1 MYKLIKLKFI
11 VITSLLTLFVATL
24 FAQGPPIITDKPIMI
39 GEKRIVIKTLSR
51 VEVREDAVFFKIPLM
66 GHYVIKPNLLVA
78 AHLPLAGYNII
89 EHGHEHNKTGLGDIN
104 VQMKY
109 QFFRWDKSS
118 KTARA
123 ALKVQQYFPTGF
135 NSSNY
140 EISLGEWQT
149 FAGITFGY
157 EALRYGLGANIGY
170 HYVAGDDDLFHY
182 KISTGLPL
190 MPLVYPPKQIN
201 LYFEYD
207 GEINVQTGNHSLFMA
222 QGIQYAIKRITFETA
237 VKFPIFQQEPEKER
251 QKYTL
256 LFGTRF
262 II

>member
-1 MYKLIKLKFI
+1 MNIKRSI
-11 VITSLLTLFVATL
+11 LTGIIFLFAAMV

-51 VEVREDAVFFKIPLM
+51 VEVRENATYFKIPLM
-66 GHYVIKPNLLVA
+66 GHYVIKPNLLVV
-78 AHLPLAGYNII
+78 AHLPLAGYNIDI
-89 EHGHEHNKTGLGDIN
+89 GEGFKKTGLGDIN

-109 QFFRWDKSS
+109 QFFRWDESR

-123 ALKVQQYFPTGF
+123 ALKVQQYFPTGI
-135 NSSNY
+135 NSGNY
-140 EISLGEWQT
+140 EISIGEWQT
-149 FAGITFGY
+149 FAGVTFGF

-170 HYVAGDDDLFHY
+170 HYVANQPDFFHY

-207 GEINVQTGNHSLFMA
+207 GEVNVRDGHHSLFMA
-222 QGIQYAIKRITFETA
+222 QGIQYAIKRLTFEMA
-237 VKFPIFQQEPEKER
+237 VKFPIFQQELFEER

>member
-1 MYKLIKLKFI
+1 MYIKQFI
-11 VITSLLTLFVATL
+11 LSSIFCISMSAI

-51 VEVREDAVFFKIPLM
+51 VEVRDQETYFKIPLM
-66 GHYVIKPNLLVA
+66 GHYVIKPNLLVV
-78 AHLPLAGYNII
+78 AHLPLAGVNSERLGEEKNMI
-89 EHGHEHNKTGLGDIN
+89 GLGDIN

-109 QFFRWDKSS
+109 QFFRWDESR

-123 ALKVQQYFPTGF
+123 ALKVQQYFPTGI
-135 NSSNY
+135 NTGNY
-140 EISLGEWQT
+140 EISINEWQT
-149 FAGITFGY
+149 FAGLTFGY

-170 HYVAGDDDLFHY
+170 HYVVNQPDFFHY

-207 GEINVQTGNHSLFMA
+207 GEVNLKNGNHSLFMA
-222 QGIQYAIKRITFETA
+222 QGIQYAIKRLTFETA
-237 VKFPIFQQEPEKER
+237 IKFPIIQNEPANER

-256 LFGTRF
+256 FFGTRF

>member
-1 MYKLIKLKFI
+1 MNIKQSILIN
-11 VITSLLTLFVATL
+11 ITVLFTVVV

-39 GEKRIVIKTLSR
+39 GEKRIIIKTLSR
-51 VEVREDAVFFKIPLM
+51 VEVRENATFYKVPLM

-78 AHLPLAGYNII
+78 AHLPLAGYNIDI
-89 EHGHEHNKTGLGDIN
+89 GEGFKKTGLGDIN
-104 VQMKY
+104 VQVKY
-109 QFFRWDKSS
+109 QFFRWDESR

-123 ALKVQQYFPTGF
+123 AFKVQQFFPTGI
-135 NSSNY
+135 NSGNY
-140 EISLGEWQT
+140 EISIGEWQT

-170 HYVAGDDDLFHY
+170 HYVANQPDVFHY
-182 KISTGLPL
+182 KISAGLPL

-207 GEINVQTGNHSLFMA
+207 GEVNLQHKHHSLFMA
-222 QGIQYAIKRITFETA
+222 QGIQYAIKRLTFEMA
-237 VKFPIFQQEPEKER
+237 VKFPIYQQEHETEK

>member
-1 MYKLIKLKFI
+1 MKMYLWLFALCFI
-11 VITSLLTLFVATL
+11 AFNAS
-24 FAQGPPIITDKPIMI
+24 AQGPPIITDKPIMI
-39 GEKRIVIKTLSR
+39 GEKRIVFKTLTR
-51 VEVREDAVFFKIPLM
+51 VEVRENIRFFNAPIM
-66 GHYVIKPNLLVA
+66 AHYVIKPNLLVA
-78 AHLPLAGYNII
+78 AHIPFAGVNHF
-89 EHGHEHNKTGLGDIN
+89 EHDHKQSGLGDLS

-109 QFFRWDKSS
+109 QFFRWDESS

-135 NSSNY
+135 DSNNY
-140 EISLGEWQT
+140 EISVGEWQT
-149 FAGITFGY
+149 FAGFTFGY
-157 EALRYGLGANIGY
+157 EALRYGLGANVGY
-170 HYVAGDDDLFHY
+170 HYVANRADFFHY
-182 KISTGLPL
+182 KLSAGLPL

-207 GEINVQTGNHSLFMA
+207 GEINLESGAHNLFLA

-237 VKFPIFQQEPEKER
+237 IKIPLIQNEPEREK

>member
-1 MYKLIKLKFI
+1 MKLKLI

-51 VEVREDAVFFKIPLM
+51 IEVRDEAVFFKIPLM
-66 GHYVIKPNLLVA
+66 GHYVIKPNLLVV
-78 AHLPLAGYNII
+78 AHFPLAGYNKT
-89 EHGHEHNKTGLGDIN
+89 EHGHAHKKTGLGDVNI
-104 VQMKY
+104 QMKY
-109 QFFRWDKSS
+109 QFFRWDESR

-123 ALKVQQYFPTGF
+123 AFKLQQYFPTGF
-135 NSSNY
+135 NSNNY

-170 HYVAGDDDLFHY
+170 HYVGNNNDYFHY

-207 GEINVQTGNHSLFMA
+207 GEINVQNGEHSLFMS

-237 VKFPIFQQEPEKER
+237 VKFPIFQQGDKKEQ

>member
-1 MYKLIKLKFI
+1 MYIKQI
-11 VITSLLTLFVATL
+11 IITNILCIWFSAI

-39 GEKRIVIKTLSR
+39 GEKRIIIKTLSR
-51 VEVREDAVFFKIPLM
+51 IEVRENETFYKIPLM

-78 AHLPLAGYNII
+78 AHLPLAGYHSLKLGEENNLI
-89 EHGHEHNKTGLGDIN
+89 GLGDVN
-104 VQMKY
+104 VQLKY
-109 QFFRWDKSS
+109 QFFRWDESR

-123 ALKVQQYFPTGF
+123 ALKIQQFFPTGIETG
-135 NSSNY
+135 NY
-140 EISLGEWQT
+140 EISINEWQT
-149 FAGITFGY
+149 FAGLTFGY

-170 HYVAGDDDLFHY
+170 HYAANQPDVFHY
-182 KISTGLPL
+182 KLSAGLPL

-207 GEINVQTGNHSLFMA
+207 GEVNFQHGHHSLFMA
-222 QGIQYAIKRITFETA
+222 QGIQYAIKRLTFETA
-237 VKFPIFQQEPEKER
+237 IKFPIFQNEHEGHQ

>member
-1 MYKLIKLKFI
+1 MKMYLWLVAFC
-11 VITSLLTLFVATL
+11 LFPVMAS
-24 FAQGPPIITDKPIMI
+24 AQGPPIITDKPIMI
-39 GEKRIVIKTLSR
+39 GEKRIVIKTLTKLR
-51 VEVREDAVFFKIPLM
+51 VGENDRYFTAPLM
-66 GHYVIKPNLLVA
+66 VHYVIKPNLLVA
-78 AHLPLAGYNII
+78 GHLPYAGFN
-89 EHGHEHNKTGLGDIN
+89 HLEHNHKQSGLGDISF
-104 VQMKY
+104 QMKY
-109 QFFRWDKSS
+109 QFFRWDESR

-135 NSSNY
+135 DSQNY
-140 EISLGEWQT
+140 EFSIGEWQT

-170 HYVAGDDDLFHY
+170 HYVANRDDYFHY
-182 KISTGLPL
+182 KLSAGLPL

-207 GEINVQTGNHSLFMA
+207 GEVNMADGAHNLFLA
-222 QGIQYAIKRITFETA
+222 QGIQYAIKRFTFETSI
-237 VKFPIFQQEPEKER
+237 KIPLIQNDLTHGK